1 MIRLGGLVLLA
12 LAVWRLLAR
21 RPVENATVTVGW
33 DDGTTRALTERDPLR
48 GRVLAIADR
57 VAP

>member
-1 MIRLGGLVLLA
+1 MIRLAGVVLLA

-21 RPVENATVTVGW
+21 RPAASELVTLGW
-33 DDGTTRALTERDPLR
+33 DDGTSRALTERDPLR
-48 GRVLAIADR
+48 ARVLAIADR

>member
-1 MIRLGGLVLLA
+1 MIRLGGVVLLA

-21 RPVENATVTVGW
+21 RPAESPTVTVGW

-48 GRVLAIADR
+48 GRILAIADR
-57 VAP
+57 VSP